1 MSFESL
7 LQSWQPAWLSIPLTT
22 YWQSL
27 LETLL
32 MVGVSGTIAFLAGV
46 PLALLLIV
54 TAPGGFLASPGINRA
69 VGYVVNGFRAVPFI
83 VLLVALIP
91 FTRWVVGTTIGVWA
105 AIVPLAIS
113 ATPFF
118 ARIAEVSLR
127 EVDPGLIEAAQ
138 AMGCRKWDIVRHVYL
153 PEAMP
158 GIIGGFTITLVAL
171 ISSSAMAGAVG
182 AGGLG
187 DLAIRYGY
195 QRFDSQVMVVVIV
208 ALLLLVTA
216 VQFAG
221 DRYVRWLR
229 ER

>member
-1 MSFESL
+1 MPFELTISIDRYGKAL
-7 LQSWQPAWLSIPLTT
+7 LDTFTMVSTSAGIALLAGIPLA
-22 YWQSL
+22 
-27 LETLL
+27 
-32 MVGVSGTIAFLAGV
+32 I
-46 PLALLLIV
+46 LLIV
-54 TAPGGFLASPGINRA
+54 TAPGGFLESPRTNRI
-69 VGYVVNGFRAVPFI
+69 VGSVVNGFRATPFI

-91 FTRWVVGTTIGVWA
+91 FTRLVTGTTIGVWA

-138 AMGCRKWDIVRHVYL
+138 AIGCKKWDIVRHVYL
-153 PEAMP
+153 PEALP

-195 QRFDSQVMVVVIV
+195 QRFDTQVMLIVIAV
-208 ALLLLVTA
+208 LIALVTI
-216 VQFAG
+216 VQTAG
-221 DRYVRWLR
+221 DRVAHWLR
-229 ER
+229 SR

>member
-1 MSFESL
+1 MLFE
-7 LQSWQPAWLSIPLTT
+7 LSISIDR
-22 YWQSL
+22 YWKAL
-27 LETLL
+27 ADTFI
-32 MVGVSGTIAFLAGV
+32 MVSTSAGIALLAGI
-46 PLALLLIV
+46 PLAVLLIV
-54 TAPGGFLASPGINRA
+54 TAPGGFLESPRTNRI
-69 VGYVVNGFRAVPFI
+69 VGSIVNGFRATPFI

-91 FTRWVVGTTIGVWA
+91 FTRLVTGTTIGVWA

-138 AMGCRKWDIVRHVYL
+138 AIGCKKWDIVRHVYL
-153 PEAMP
+153 PEALP

-195 QRFDSQVMVVVIV
+195 QRFDTQVMLIVIAV
-208 ALLLLVTA
+208 LIALVTI
-216 VQFAG
+216 VQATG
-221 DRYVRWLR
+221 DRVAHWLR
-229 ER
+229 SR

>member
-1 MSFESL
+1 MSL
-7 LQSWQPAWLSIPLTT
+7 TLSIPFERYTQALADTLT
-22 YWQSL
+22 
-27 LETLL
+27 
-32 MVGVSGTIAFLAGV
+32 MVGASAAIAFVAGI
-46 PLALLLIV
+46 PLAVLLIV
-54 TAPGGFLASPGINRA
+54 TAPGGFLASPRIHRV
-69 VGYVVNGFRAVPFI
+69 VGSVVNGFRATPFI

-91 FTRWVVGTTIGVWA
+91 FTRLVAGTTIGVWA

-138 AMGCRKWDIVRHVYL
+138 AMGCRKWHIVRHVYL
-153 PEAMP
+153 PEALP
-158 GIIGGFTITLVAL
+158 GIVGGFTITLVAL

-195 QRFDSQVMVVVIV
+195 QRFDTQVMLIVIAV
-208 ALLLLVTA
+208 LIALVSL
-216 VQFAG
+216 VQFGG
-221 DRYVRWLR
+221 DRWVRWLR
-229 ER
+229 SR